1 VAIENS
7 EAIRDRLLKK
17 LSRERRFLTRYD
29 DYFEGE
35 QGLKYLA
42 PEVREQ
48 IGTRLVDLLINLPR
62 YTTDVYENRLDIEGF
77 RFSGDDSGDKDLWS
91 VWQHNDGDMLS
102 QQAHRDSLAIS
113 RAYVLVGEGDTDMPL
128 ITAQSAFD
136 AIHEDDPRTH
146 NVRYGIHQWTDE
158 DGTRWIN
165 LYYPTGRTTWFRKT
179 GRTSGWQVDGTPE
192 VNEFD
197 LPRLVPLINDPRI
210 LGRQVASRSD
220 QRLGRSVFHDL
231 IGPTEGLNKI
241 LTDMMVSAEFHA
253 MPRRWATGLAED
265 DFVGENGEALS
276 TFEMIA
282 GRIWGVSNKEAK
294 FGQFPEANLDNFH
307 STAKLLVQFAFMML
321 GLPAHYLPFVGGN
334 PASADAIRSS
344 ESQLVKR
351 AERKQSALST
361 RWERVQRLV
370 LLTQGKPDTENVRQI
385 ETMWGDPATPTFAQ
399 KADGT
404 VKLVQAKDSSGR
416 SIITV
421 DQAREDLGYTQ
432 GQRDRMA
439 TADTVSQDATL
450 AASVRAAADAER
462 AAAGVNGVDG
472 V

>member
-1 VAIENS
+1 VIENA
-7 EAIRDRLLKK
+7 EAVRDRLLRR
-17 LSRERRFLTRYD
+17 LSQERRFLTRYD

-48 IGTRLVDLLINLPR
+48 IGTRLVDLVINLPR
-62 YTTDVYENRLDIEGF
+62 YTTDVYENRLDIMGF
-77 RFSGDDSGDKDLWS
+77 RFPGKDDGDKDLWE

-113 RAYVLVGEGDTDMPL
+113 RSYVLVGEGDDDVPL

-146 NVRYGIHQWTDE
+146 NVRYGVNQWTDE
-158 DGTRWIN
+158 DGARWVN
-165 LYYPTGRTTWFRKT
+165 LFYPTGRTTWVKKPKAT
-179 GRTSGWQVDGTPE
+179 GWTVDGKAEENT
-192 VNEFD
+192 FD

-210 LGRQVASRSD
+210 LGRRVPGRSD

-231 IGPTEGLNKI
+231 IGPTEALNKT
-241 LTDMMVSAEFHA
+241 LTDMLVSGEFHA
-253 MPRRWATGLAED
+253 MPRRWATGLTET
-265 DFVGENGEALS
+265 DFVDEAGKPLD
-276 TFEMIA
+276 TFSLIA
-282 GRIWGVSNKEAK
+282 GRLWGVENKDAK
-294 FGQFPEANLDNFH
+294 FGQFAEASLDNFH
-307 STAKLLVQFAFMML
+307 ATAKLLVQFAFMQL
-321 GLPAHYLPFVGGN
+321 GLPAHYLPFVGDN

-351 AERKQSALST
+351 AERKQSVLST

-370 LLTQGKPDTENVRQI
+370 LLTQGKPADEKARQI
-385 ETMWGDPATPTFAQ
+385 ETMWSDPATPTFAQ

-432 GQRDRMA
+432 GQRDRMRD
-439 TADTVSQDATL
+439 ADAAADDSTL
-450 AASVRAAADAER
+450 AAGVRAAADAER
-462 AAAGVNGVDG
+462 AAAGVDSGVT

>member
-1 VAIENS
+1 VIENA
-7 EAIRDRLLKK
+7 EAVRDRLLRR
-17 LSRERRFLTRYD
+17 LSQERRFLTRYD

-48 IGTRLVDLLINLPR
+48 IGTRLVDLVINLPR
-62 YTTDVYENRLDIEGF
+62 YTTDVYENRLDIMGF
-77 RFSGDDSGDKDLWS
+77 RFPGKDDGDSDLWE

-113 RAYVLVGEGDTDMPL
+113 RSYVLVGEGDDDVPL

-146 NVRYGIHQWTDE
+146 NVRYGVNQWTDE
-158 DGTRWIN
+158 DGARWVN
-165 LYYPTGRTTWFRKT
+165 LFYPTGRTTWVKKPKAT
-179 GRTSGWQVDGTPE
+179 GWTVDGKPE
-192 VNEFD
+192 ENTFG
-197 LPRLVPLINDPRI
+197 LPRLVPLINDPRV
-210 LGRQVASRSD
+210 LGRRVPGRSD

-231 IGPTEGLNKI
+231 IGPTEALNKI
-241 LTDMMVSAEFHA
+241 LTDMMVSGEFHA
-253 MPRRWATGLAED
+253 MPRRWAAGLSEN
-265 DFVGENGEALS
+265 DFVDENGKPLD
-276 TFEMIA
+276 TFSLIA
-282 GRIWGVSNKEAK
+282 GRLWGVENKDAK

-307 STAKLLVQFAFMML
+307 ATAKLLVQFAFMQL
-321 GLPAHYLPFVGGN
+321 GLPAHYLPFVGDN

-351 AERKQSALST
+351 AERKQSVLST

-370 LLTQGKPDTENVRQI
+370 LLTQGKTDDERSRQI
-385 ETMWGDPATPTFAQ
+385 ETMWSDPATPTFAQ

-432 GQRDRMA
+432 GQRDRMRD
-439 TADTVSQDATL
+439 ADAAADDSTL
-450 AASVRAAADAER
+450 AAGVRAAADAER
-462 AAAGVNGVDG
+462 AAAGADSGVT

>member
-1 VAIENS
+1 MAIENP

-17 LSRERRFLTRYD
+17 LARERRFLTRYD

-62 YTTDVYENRLDIEGF
+62 YTTDVYENRLDIRGW
-77 RFSGDDSGDKDLWS
+77 RFPGAESGDKDLWS
-91 VWQHNDGDMLS
+91 VWQHNDGDMLA
-102 QQAHRDSLAIS
+102 QQVHRDSLAIS
-113 RAYVLVGEGDTDMPL
+113 RSYVLVGEGDTDMPL

-146 NVRYGIHQWTDE
+146 NVRYGLTQWTEE
-158 DGTRWIN
+158 DGSRWIN
-165 LYYPTGRTTWFRKT
+165 VFHPDGRVTWVKKPKSNQWT
-179 GRTSGWQVDGTPE
+179 ADGKPE
-192 VNEFD
+192 ENTFG

-210 LGRQVASRSD
+210 LGRQVANRSD

-231 IGPTEGLNKI
+231 LGPTEALNKI

-321 GLPAHYLPFVGGN
+321 GLPAHYLPFVGDN

-351 AERKQSALST
+351 AERKQSVLST

-370 LLTQGKPDTENVRQI
+370 LLTQGKADTDNVRQI

-439 TADTVSQDATL
+439 TADAVSEDATL

-462 AAAGVNGVDG
+462 AAAGVNGVES

>member
-1 VAIENS
+1 MIENA
-7 EAIRDRLLKK
+7 EAVRDRLLRR
-17 LSRERRFLTRYD
+17 LSQERRFLTRYD

-48 IGTRLVDLLINLPR
+48 IGTRLVDLVINLPR
-62 YTTDVYENRLDIEGF
+62 YTTDVYENRLDIMGF
-77 RFSGDDSGDKDLWS
+77 RFPGKDDGDSDLWE

-113 RAYVLVGEGDTDMPL
+113 RSYVLVGEGDDDVPL

-146 NVRYGIHQWTDE
+146 NVRYGVNQWTDE
-158 DGTRWIN
+158 DGARWVN
-165 LYYPTGRTTWFRKT
+165 LFYPTGRTTWVKKPKAT
-179 GRTSGWQVDGTPE
+179 GWTVDGKPE
-192 VNEFD
+192 ENTFG
-197 LPRLVPLINDPRI
+197 LPRLVPLINDPRV
-210 LGRQVASRSD
+210 LGRRVPGRSD

-231 IGPTEGLNKI
+231 IGPTEALNKI
-241 LTDMMVSAEFHA
+241 LTDMMVSGEFHA
-253 MPRRWATGLAED
+253 MPRRWAAGLSEN
-265 DFVGENGEALS
+265 DFVDENGKPLD
-276 TFEMIA
+276 TFSLIA
-282 GRIWGVSNKEAK
+282 GRLWGVENKDAK

-307 STAKLLVQFAFMML
+307 ATAKLLVQFAFMQL
-321 GLPAHYLPFVGGN
+321 GLPAHYLPFVGDN

-351 AERKQSALST
+351 AERKQSVLST

-370 LLTQGKPDTENVRQI
+370 LLTQGKTDDERSRQI
-385 ETMWGDPATPTFAQ
+385 ETMWSDPATPTFAQ

-432 GQRDRMA
+432 GQRDRMRD
-439 TADTVSQDATL
+439 ADAAADDSTL
-450 AASVRAAADAER
+450 AAGVRAAADAER
-462 AAAGVNGVDG
+462 AAAGADSGVT

>member
-1 VAIENS
+1 MIDNPEGV
-7 EAIRDRLLKK
+7 RDRLLRK
-17 LSRERRFLTRYD
+17 LGQERRFLIRYD

-42 PEVREQ
+42 PEIREQ
-48 IGTRLVDLLINLPR
+48 IGTRLVDLVINLPR
-62 YTTDVYENRLDIEGF
+62 YVTDVYENRLDIMGF
-77 RFSGDDSGDKDLWS
+77 RFPGMDDGDKDLWS

-102 QQAHRDSLAIS
+102 QQAHRDSLAVS
-113 RAYVLVGEGDTDMPL
+113 RSYVLVGDGDDGVPL

-146 NVRYGIHQWTDE
+146 NVRYGVNQWTDE
-158 DGTRWIN
+158 DGAKWVN
-165 LYYPTGRTTWFRKT
+165 LFYPTGRKTWVKKPKTTA
-179 GRTSGWQVDGTPE
+179 GWELDGTGE
-192 VNEFD
+192 ENTFG

-210 LGRQVASRSD
+210 LGRSVARRSD

-231 IGPTEGLNKI
+231 IGPTEALNKN
-241 LTDMMVSAEFHA
+241 LTDMMVSGEFHA
-253 MPRRWATGLAED
+253 MPRRWAAGLSET
-265 DFVGENGEALS
+265 DFIDENGNPLD
-276 TFEMIA
+276 TFSLIA
-282 GRIWGVSNKEAK
+282 GRIWGSANKDAK
-294 FGQFPEANLDNFH
+294 FGQFPEAALDNFH
-307 STAKLLVQFAFMML
+307 ATAKLLTQFAFMQL
-321 GLPAHYLPFVGGN
+321 GLPAHYLPFVGDN

-351 AERKQSALST
+351 AERKQSVLST

-370 LLTQGKPDTENVRQI
+370 LLTQGKADDERARQI

-432 GQRDRMA
+432 GQRDRMRD
-439 TADTVSQDATL
+439 ADALSDDSTL
-450 AASVRAAADAER
+450 AAGVRAAADAER
-462 AAAGVNGVDG
+462 AAAGAGNGVA

>member
-1 VAIENS
+1 MIENA
-7 EAIRDRLLKK
+7 EAVRDRLLRR
-17 LSRERRFLTRYD
+17 LSQERKFLTRYD

-48 IGTRLVDLLINLPR
+48 IGTRLVDLVINLPR
-62 YTTDVYENRLDIEGF
+62 YTTDVYENRLDIMGF
-77 RFSGDDSGDKDLWS
+77 RFPGKDDGDTDLWE

-113 RAYVLVGEGDTDMPL
+113 RSYVLVGEGDDDVPL

-146 NVRYGIHQWTDE
+146 NVRYGVNQWTDE
-158 DGTRWIN
+158 DGARWVN
-165 LYYPTGRTTWFRKT
+165 LFYPTGRTTWVKKPKAT
-179 GRTSGWQVDGTPE
+179 GWTVDGKTE
-192 VNEFD
+192 ENTFG

-210 LGRQVASRSD
+210 LGRRVPGRSD

-231 IGPTEGLNKI
+231 IGPTEALNKN
-241 LTDMMVSAEFHA
+241 LTDMMVSGEFHA
-253 MPRRWATGLAED
+253 MPRRWAAGLSEN
-265 DFVGENGEALS
+265 DFVDENGKPLD
-276 TFEMIA
+276 TFSLIA
-282 GRIWGVSNKEAK
+282 GRLWGVENKDAK

-307 STAKLLVQFAFMML
+307 ATAKLLVQFAFMQL
-321 GLPAHYLPFVGGN
+321 GLPAHYLPFVGDN

-351 AERKQSALST
+351 AERKQSVLST

-370 LLTQGKPDTENVRQI
+370 LLTQGKPADEKARQI
-385 ETMWGDPATPTFAQ
+385 ETMWSDPATPTFAQ

-432 GQRDRMA
+432 GQRDRMRD
-439 TADTVSQDATL
+439 ADAAADDSTL
-450 AASVRAAADAER
+450 AAGVRAAADAER
-462 AAAGVNGVDG
+462 AAAGAGSGVT

>member
-1 VAIENS
+1 MIENA
-7 EAIRDRLLKK
+7 EAVRDRLLRR
-17 LSRERRFLTRYD
+17 LSQERRFLTRYD

-48 IGTRLVDLLINLPR
+48 IGTRLVDLVINLPR
-62 YTTDVYENRLDIEGF
+62 YTTDVYENRLDIMGF
-77 RFSGDDSGDKDLWS
+77 RFPGKDDGDKDLWE

-113 RAYVLVGEGDTDMPL
+113 RSYVLVGEGDDDVPL

-146 NVRYGIHQWTDE
+146 NVRYGVNQWTDE
-158 DGTRWIN
+158 DGARWVN
-165 LYYPTGRTTWFRKT
+165 LFYPTGRTTWVKKPKAT
-179 GRTSGWQVDGTPE
+179 GWTVDGKAEENT
-192 VNEFD
+192 FD

-210 LGRQVASRSD
+210 LGRRVPGRSD

-231 IGPTEGLNKI
+231 IGPTEALNKT
-241 LTDMMVSAEFHA
+241 LTDMLVSGEFHA
-253 MPRRWATGLAED
+253 MPRRWATGLTET
-265 DFVGENGEALS
+265 DFVDEAGKPLD
-276 TFEMIA
+276 TFSLIA
-282 GRIWGVSNKEAK
+282 GRLWGVENKDAK
-294 FGQFPEANLDNFH
+294 FGQFAEASLDNFH
-307 STAKLLVQFAFMML
+307 ATAKLLVQFAFMQL
-321 GLPAHYLPFVGGN
+321 GLPAHYLPFVGDN

-351 AERKQSALST
+351 AERKQSVLST

-370 LLTQGKPDTENVRQI
+370 LLTQGKPADEKARQI
-385 ETMWGDPATPTFAQ
+385 ETMWSDPATPTFAQ

-432 GQRDRMA
+432 GQRDRMRD
-439 TADTVSQDATL
+439 ADAAADDSTL
-450 AASVRAAADAER
+450 AAGVRAAADAER
-462 AAAGVNGVDG
+462 AAAGVDSGVT

>member
-1 VAIENS
+1 VLENA
-7 EAIRDRLLKK
+7 EAIRDRLLRR
-17 LSRERRFLTRYD
+17 LSQERRFLTRYD

-42 PEVREQ
+42 PEIREQ
-48 IGTRLVDLLINLPR
+48 IGTRLVDLVINLPR
-62 YTTDVYENRLDIEGF
+62 YTTDVYENRLDIRGF
-77 RFSGDDSGDKDLWS
+77 RFPRMDNGDEGLWE

-113 RAYVLVGEGDTDMPL
+113 RSYVLVGEGDDDMPL

-136 AIHEDDPRTH
+136 SIHEDDPRTH
-146 NVRYGIHQWTDE
+146 NVRYGVNHWTDE
-158 DGTRWIN
+158 DGARWVN
-165 LYYPTGRTTWFRKT
+165 LFYPTGRTTWVKKPK
-179 GRTSGWQVDGTPE
+179 GTSWTVDGKGE
-192 VNEFD
+192 ENAFD
-197 LPRLVPLINDPRI
+197 IPRLVPLINDPRV
-210 LGRQVASRSD
+210 LGRRVPGRSD

-231 IGPTEGLNKI
+231 IGPTEALNKI
-241 LTDMMVSAEFHA
+241 LTDMMVSGEFHA
-253 MPRRWATGLAED
+253 MPRRWAAGLSEK
-265 DFVGENGEALS
+265 DFVGEDGKPLD
-276 TFEMIA
+276 TFSLIA
-282 GRIWGVSNKEAK
+282 GRIWGSENKDAK
-294 FGQFPEANLDNFH
+294 FGQFPEAALDNFH
-307 STAKLLVQFAFMML
+307 ATAKLLTQFAFMQL
-321 GLPAHYLPFVGGN
+321 GLPAHYLPFVGDN

-351 AERKQSALST
+351 AERKQSVLST

-370 LLTQGKPDTENVRQI
+370 LLTQGKAADERARQI

-432 GQRDRMA
+432 GQRDRMRD
-439 TADTVSQDATL
+439 ADLASDDTTL
-450 AASVRAAADAER
+450 AAGVKAAADAER
-462 AAAGVNGVDG
+462 AAAGANSGVA